1 MTAAGFTVILAG
13 SGPVCLECFSRGFVG
28 DLPVKPDE
36 VYTFSFACPESEL
49 TWNIGRA
56 RELLARRPRQPQ
68 TLDPRH
74 LAKWLRDRVTITPEH
89 LDHIPV
95 NKHREPGIVVVITT
109 ATSPDAPPY
118 AFAILIDG
126 SHRAA
131 LALGAGRDFS
141 AYLLTE
147 EEQRSICTYRVE
159 GQVAE
164 IPLIPGPGITDAD
177 VGLA

>member
-1 MTAAGFTVILAG
+1 MTATGFTGILPS

-28 DLPVKPDE
+28 ALPVKTDE
-36 VYTFSFACPESEL
+36 VYTFSFTCPESEL
-49 TWNIGRA
+49 TWDIRRA
-56 RELLARRPRQPQ
+56 RELLARRPRQPRK
-68 TLDPRH
+68 LDPRR
-74 LAKWLRDRVTITPEH
+74 LTEWLRERVSVTPEH
-89 LDHIPV
+89 LEHIPV
-95 NKHREPGIVVVITT
+95 DKYREPGIAVIITT
-109 ATSPDAPPY
+109 ATSPDAPPHD
-118 AFAILIDG
+118 FAILIDG

-131 LALGAGRDFS
+131 LALRAGRDFS

-164 IPLIPGPGITDAD
+164 IPLISGPGITDAD